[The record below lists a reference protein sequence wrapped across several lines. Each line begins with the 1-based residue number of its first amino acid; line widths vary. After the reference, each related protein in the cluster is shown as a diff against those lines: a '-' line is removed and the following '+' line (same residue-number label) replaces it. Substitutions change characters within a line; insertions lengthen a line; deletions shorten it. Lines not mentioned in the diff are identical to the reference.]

1 GRRQRPDRP
10 RRRHVGPERSGFRFK
25 LGGLSALFVI
35 SALPAS
41 GKAAPAA
48 APTPPPLNLTAPPPP
63 DEPPPPLPEPAEE
76 VTPPPPSNLPPLVI
90 TGYVDVGFAK
100 AQGNGTSFP
109 ASWYVN
115 NPYLGGPADYY
126 VDTFAPA
133 VN

>member
-1 GRRQRPDRP
+1 M
-10 RRRHVGPERSGFRFK
+10 GPERSGFRFK
-25 LGGLSALFVI
+25 LGGLSALFVV

-48 APTPPPLNLTAPPPP
+48 APAPLNLTAPPLP
-63 DEPPPPLPEPAEE
+63 DAPPPPPEPPEE
-76 VTPPPPSNLPPLVI
+76 VTPPPPSNTPPLVI

-115 NPYLGGPADYY
+115 NPYLGGPADY
-126 VDTFAPA
+126 
-133 VN
+133 